1 MIKIACNI
9 THIGQNHVQF
19 AKHDPLPGL
28 ALASFSATAEAFSEW
43 GGLFGLG
50 GATLLQARVLGPYFC
65 CFSFIFKILSE
76 ITIDL
81 STTVNNL

>member
-28 ALASFSATAEAFSEW
+28 ALASSSATAEAFSEW
-43 GGLFGLG
+43 GGFSDWGELHHFRPGSWGPISVVFLLFLKFYLK
-50 GATLLQARVLGPYFC
+50 LL
-65 CFSFIFKILSE
+65 
-76 ITIDL
+76 
-81 STTVNNL
+81 